1 MSVITPD
8 DVKKLTKPTDGF
20 LCPLSANSYGLD
32 FLAFSISDYES
43 KKIIFEVSRDSP
55 SPKDMSLDFSTLGED
70 MYRKIKYEFS

>member
-43 KKIIFEVSRDSP
+43 KKII
-55 SPKDMSLDFSTLGED
+55 
-70 MYRKIKYEFS
+70 YKINEITNLLKK